1 MKIKTTEPLDHEIVA
16 SSFAALGSEQRLT
29 ILRVLVRA
37 GPTGLSI
44 GVLGTRSGITGS
56 TLKHHMKI
64 LLSAGLVARS
74 RQGRSII
81 CAAVAYDQWHG
92 LADFLLIAC
101 SADANDGTA
110 GHDYG

>member
-44 GVLGTRSGITGS
+44 GVLGTRSGISGS
-56 TLKHHMKI
+56 TLTHHMKI
-64 LLSAGLVARS
+64 LLRAGLVAQN

-81 CAAVAYDQWHG
+81 CAAVAYDQLHG
-92 LADFLLIAC
+92 LADFLLNAC